1 MMHLGFIEKIFTAPA
16 VVVHPEDVQ
25 ERRLPSARWTHDR
38 NEVAFLDIQ
47 IDLAQDVANVYSAC
61 NAWTGFTRVA
71 RLAGSHMATNAARVS
86 TAGATVKAI
95 GSRAP
100 IP

>member
-1 MMHLGFIEKIFTAPA
+1 MHLGFIEKIFTAPA

-47 IDLAQDVANVYSAC
+47 IDLAQDVEKFLLPERITAFQILE
-61 NAWTGFTRVA
+61 TDHTFIRRVMLGLDSPA
-71 RLAGSHMATNAARVS
+71 
-86 TAGATVKAI
+86 
-95 GSRAP
+95 
-100 IP
+100 